1 MPPQLIPGWDFVFS
15 FFSII
20 LIDLILSGDNAV
32 VIAMAVKTL
41 PRAKRRMG
49 IFVGVGA
56 AVALR
61 VLFTFFAARFLQVEF
76 IKCVGGVL
84 ILWIAVK
91 LFIDDAPEEEEHRK
105 VQSIWHAMWIIMVAD
120 ITMSLDNILAVAGA
134 CKGSMVLLLFGLGL
148 SIPLIIFTSSLLSM
162 LMDKYPFIIYIG
174 SAILGQVGGEMIM
187 TDPFIVR
194 TLAPPIYIR
203 YGVDIFFAVG
213 VVVTGKCW
221 INYLNKKQKGG

>member
-1 MPPQLIPGWDFVFS
+1 MPAQLISNWDFLFS

-20 LIDLILSGDNAV
+20 LIDLVLSGDNAV

-49 IFVGVGA
+49 ILVGAGA

-61 VLFTFFAARFLQVEF
+61 VTFTFFAARFLQVEF
-76 IKCVGGVL
+76 VKGIGGLL

-91 LFIDDAPEEEEHRK
+91 LFIEDAPEEEGHREAR
-105 VQSIWHAMWIIMVAD
+105 SIWHAMWIIMVAD

-134 CKGSMVLLLFGLGL
+134 SKGSLPLLLFGLGL
-148 SIPLIIFTSSLLSM
+148 SIPLLVFTSNLLSM
-162 LMDKYPFIIYIG
+162 LMDRYPLIIYIG
-174 SAILGQVGGEMIM
+174 AAILGQVGGEMIL

-194 TLAPPIYIR
+194 MFEPPIYVR
-203 YGVDIFFAVG
+203 YGVDIFLAVG
-213 VVVTGKCW
+213 VVVIGKCW
-221 INYLNKKQKGG
+221 IKYLRKRQKKE